1 MRERKIKQAVSHDLI
16 KKPGKQK
23 TLWEKIGLTRKKS
36 VGYTCKNEN
45 KTKAKICPFS
55 CLLKD
60 YHSHSFH
67 MALMLLPH
75 KGLGEYI
82 GSHIHSWYVGD

>member
-23 TLWEKIGLTRKKS
+23 TLWEKIGLTGKKS

-45 KTKAKICPFS
+45 KMKAKFA
-55 CLLKD
+55 
-60 YHSHSFH
+60 HS
-67 MALMLLPH
+67 PV
-75 KGLGEYI
+75 Y
-82 GSHIHSWYVGD
+82 